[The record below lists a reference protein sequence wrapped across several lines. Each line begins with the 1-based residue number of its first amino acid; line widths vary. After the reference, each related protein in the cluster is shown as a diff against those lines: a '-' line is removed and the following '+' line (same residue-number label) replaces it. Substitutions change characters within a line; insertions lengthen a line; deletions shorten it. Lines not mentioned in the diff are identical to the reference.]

1 MLDAHQLNIFL
12 MAAELENF
20 SQAGRHLNLS
30 QPSVSAHIQSLEQ
43 LFGTALFHRSG
54 RHISL
59 TEAGEALLPLAR
71 EMVHLSIH
79 IEETMASLGESVV
92 GQLKLGCST
101 AVGKYTLP
109 RLIAHFR
116 VSNPGVRV
124 HCAVQDRT
132 SALEELLEGRLH
144 LVLTSARERSKEI
157 EYFFFAVDPIVL
169 IAPADH
175 PWAQRAQI
183 EPHELLTEEFGLREE
198 GSGTRLVLEAG
209 LANHGI
215 RINQLRTVMVLG
227 NSEGLRTAVEEKLG
241 VSFVS
246 RLVAADGIRLGR
258 IVEVKVANLDLK
270 QNLYFGRNPRLPAT
284 RAQSAFCE
292 FIQAPAQRP
301 LLLAEGVEG

>member
-20 SQAGRHLNLS
+20 SQAARNLNLS
-30 QPSVSAHIQSLEQ
+30 QPSVSAHIQSLERS
-43 LFGTALFHRSG
+43 FGTQLFHRSG

-116 VSNPGVRV
+116 AKNPLVQV
-124 HCAVQDRT
+124 HCSVT
-132 SALEELLEGRLH
+132 SREKALTELLDGRIH
-144 LVLTSARERSKEI
+144 LIVTSAREHSKEI
-157 EYFFFAVDPIVL
+157 EYHLFVNDPVIL

-175 PWAQRAQI
+175 PWAEREQI
-183 EPHELLTEEFGLREE
+183 EPHELLTENFGLREE
-198 GSGTRLVLEAG
+198 TAGTRRVLEEG
-209 LANHGI
+209 LAIHGMHVD
-215 RINQLRTVMVLG
+215 QLKTVMVLG
-227 NSEGLRTAVEEKLG
+227 NSEALRTAVEERIG
-241 VSFVS
+241 VAFVS
-246 RLVAADGIRLGR
+246 RLVAADGIKLGR
-258 IVEVKVANLDLK
+258 IVEVKVANFDLQQK
-270 QNLYFGRNPRLPAT
+270 LFIGRNPRLPAT
-284 RAQSAFCE
+284 KAQTAFWE
-292 FIQAPAQRP
+292 FVHDPANHSLLQA
-301 LLLAEGVEG
+301 GG